1 MYLDLGDCS
10 DKWLYG
16 CLFLVHNKAYLRAV
30 FILIWDQTIVCW
42 WAWPSFFFSPDVNFY
57 FFNSTC
63 LLPPIHLPHAS
74 MLWSCDTM
82 DCSPPGSFV
91 RGIFQARILE
101 WVAISFF
108 LGLPFLTGDPLPLKR
123 ITVSEILVVRIQ
135 RGNICLPRWEPV
147 IFCSSLHTWDPTSR
161 VLWREKGLY
170 L

>member
-1 MYLDLGDCS
+1 MVVYSWFITRHIWELYSFWFGIKQLFADGLG
-10 DKWLYG
+10 LP
-16 CLFLVHNKAYLRAV
+16 F
-30 FILIWDQTIVCW
+30 
-42 WAWPSFFFSPDVNFY
+42 FFFSPDVNFY

-63 LLPPIHLPHAS
+63 LLLPIHLPHAS

-91 RGIFQARILE
+91 RGLFQARILE
-101 WVAISFF
+101 WVAISFS

-123 ITVSEILVVRIQ
+123 ITVSEILVVRTQ